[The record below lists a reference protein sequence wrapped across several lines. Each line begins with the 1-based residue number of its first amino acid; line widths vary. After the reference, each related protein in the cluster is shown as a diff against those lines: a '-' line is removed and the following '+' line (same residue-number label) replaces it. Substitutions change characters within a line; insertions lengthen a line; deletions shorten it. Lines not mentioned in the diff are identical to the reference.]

1 MIILD
6 EIISNAEFCANE
18 YKKYS
23 EIAHE
28 PERSGFK
35 QYEEEHRQLAEWL
48 KDYKR
53 LKEQEPKTGK
63 WIYGEHDI
71 AMCDGYW
78 CDKCGFFVPWDYNH
92 KSIDFIN
99 DYHFCPNCGD
109 PKMIETQERSGE
121 E

>member
-1 MIILD
+1 MTLD

-53 LKEQEPKTGK
+53 LKEQKCEVLDKIRAEIEKVAERHNQRPEINYDTAYSDGL
-63 WIYGEHDI
+63 YGAI
-71 AMCDGYW
+71 T
-78 CDKCGFFVPWDYNH
+78 
-92 KSIDFIN
+92 IIN
-99 DYHFCPNCGD
+99 RIVESEG
-109 PKMIETQERSGE
+109 
-121 E
+121 